1 MITLVFFLEEL
12 SAKEMLQGILP
23 KMLPEHIVPRFIVFE
38 GKQDLEKQLIRK
50 LKLWQIPNSRFIVL
64 RDQDAGDC
72 RKIKENLR
80 EKCREATRPDA
91 IVRIACH
98 ELESFYL
105 GDLQAVEKGLAMSG
119 LAKRQNQRKFRQP
132 DNLPNPARELTILTK
147 KSYQKV
153 SGSRAI
159 GRCLNLED
167 NRSYSFNVLIKAV
180 RAIVSSGNL
189 AQTNRL
195 GSAHSHSFNII

>member
-1 MITLVFFLEEL
+1 MTTLVFFLEEP
-12 SAKEMLQGILP
+12 SAKEMLLGILP
-23 KMLPEHIVPRFIVFE
+23 KILPEHVVPRFIVFE
-38 GKQDLEKQLIRK
+38 GKQDLEKQLVRK
-50 LKLWQIPNSRFIVL
+50 LKLWQLPDSRFIVL

-80 EKCREATRPDA
+80 EKCKEAGRMDT

-132 DNLPNPARELTILTK
+132 DNLPNPARELTMLTK
-147 KSYQKV
+147 KSYQKIA
-153 SGSRAI
+153 GSRAI
-159 GRCLNLED
+159 GRYLHPEN
-167 NRSYSFNVLIKAV
+167 NRSNSFNVLIKAV
-180 RAIVSSGNL
+180 RDIVSHDNS
-189 AQTNRL
+189 AQLN
-195 GSAHSHSFNII
+195 